1 MTPPSPRDVV
11 ATKSALMK
19 IHEAPI
25 EILFL
30 VLLRRRASPQHP
42 QSNFPPPLI
51 SIPFSQIR
59 ASTYS
64 KPKVFRVSKE
74 SVWVSPNMAIENR
87 VT

>member
-1 MTPPSPRDVV
+1 MRPQLRYSASSVVVRLDNTPNP
-11 ATKSALMK
+11 T
-19 IHEAPI
+19 
-25 EILFL
+25 
-30 VLLRRRASPQHP
+30 
-42 QSNFPPPLI
+42 FPPPLI